1 VSAREETAVEPGS
14 PTVRVGRRGPAWL
27 RAMRP
32 RQWVKNVLVVA
43 PVIPAGEQVGVD
55 TLAGVAVAFAL
66 FCLVSSAVYLVNDA
80 KDVEA
85 DRAHPR
91 KRFRPI
97 AAGELGVA
105 PALVLAAVLG
115 VVSLGA
121 GFAWQPMLGVVL
133 AVYAVIQLAY
143 CFGLKHEPVLEL
155 ACVASGFMLRMLA
168 GGTAGDIPLSGW
180 FLLTTAFG
188 SLFMAAGKRYGEARR
203 GELTGEPV
211 RRVVQKYSTS
221 YLRFVWT
228 LAATVV
234 VTTYALWAVEV
245 LVEQT
250 GTNLVLVT
258 LVPFLLAILRYAVDV
273 DRGNAEEPEEIAL
286 HDRVLMALAL
296 LWCVSLVAVVWSG
309 RS

>member
-1 VSAREETAVEPGS
+1 VTTQERSITPSTSRL
-14 PTVRVGRRGPAWL
+14 PAWL

-32 RQWVKNVLVVA
+32 RQWVKNVLVLA
-43 PVIPAGEQVGVD
+43 PVFPAGEQVGLD
-55 TLAGVAVAFAL
+55 TLTGVGVAFVL
-66 FCLVSSAVYLVNDA
+66 FCLVSSSIYLINDA

-97 AAGELGVA
+97 ASGELSARTAV
-105 PALVLAAVLG
+105 VLAIVLAVLA
-115 VVSLGA
+115 LGF
-121 GFAWQPMLGVVL
+121 GTFWQPMLGVVL
-133 AVYAVIQLAY
+133 GVYFAIQLAY
-143 CFGLKHEPVLEL
+143 CFGVKHEPVLEL
-155 ACVASGFMLRMLA
+155 ACVASGFLLRMLA

-211 RRVVQKYSTS
+211 RRVVQKYSTT

-234 VTTYALWAVEV
+234 VTTYALWAIEV
-245 LVEQT
+245 LVAQT
-250 GTNLVLVT
+250 GTNLAT
-258 LVPFLLAILRYAVDV
+258 LTIVPFILAVLRYAVDV
-273 DRGNAEEPEEIAL
+273 DAGNAEEPEEIAL
-286 HDRVLMALAL
+286 HDRVLLAL
-296 LWCVSLVAVVWSG
+296 AVVWCGSLLLAVWL
-309 RS
+309 

>member
-1 VSAREETAVEPGS
+1 VSVTETPSSVL
-14 PTVRVGRRGPAWL
+14 PAWL

-32 RQWVKNVLVVA
+32 RQWVKNVLVLA
-43 PVIPAGEQVGVD
+43 PVFPAGSQVGLHTFTGV
-55 TLAGVAVAFAL
+55 GVAFVL
-66 FCLVSSAVYLVNDA
+66 FCLVSSAVYLINDA

-97 AAGELGVA
+97 AAGELDARTAVVLA
-105 PALVLAAVLG
+105 VVLAAVALVGG
-115 VVSLGA
+115 VL
-121 GFAWQPMLGVVL
+121 WQPMLGVVL
-133 AVYAVIQLAY
+133 AVYFAIQLAY
-143 CFGLKHEPVLEL
+143 CFGVKHEPVLEL
-155 ACVASGFMLRMLA
+155 ACVASGFLLRMLA

-211 RRVVQKYSTS
+211 RRVVQKYTTT

-245 LVEQT
+245 LVPQS
-250 GTNLVLVT
+250 GTQLAT
-258 LVPFLLAILRYAVDV
+258 LSVVPFILAVLRYAIDV
-273 DRGNAEEPEEIAL
+273 DKGNAEEPEEIAL
-286 HDRVLMALAL
+286 HDKVLLVLALAWCGSL
-296 LWCVSLVAVVWSG
+296 LLAVWL
-309 RS
+309 

>member
-1 VSAREETAVEPGS
+1 MSTREQTVSTPSTRS
-14 PTVRVGRRGPAWL
+14 PAWL

-32 RQWVKNVLVVA
+32 RQWVKNVLVLA
-43 PVIPAGEQVGVD
+43 PVFPAGQQVGLD
-55 TLAGVAVAFAL
+55 TLTGVGVAFVL
-66 FCLVSSAVYLVNDA
+66 FCVLSSSIYLINDA

-97 AAGELGVA
+97 AAGELPVRTA
-105 PALVLAAVLG
+105 VVLAVVLAAVA
-115 VVSLGA
+115 LGA
-121 GFAWQPMLGVVL
+121 GTLWQPMLGVVL
-133 AVYAVIQLAY
+133 GVYFVVQLAY

-155 ACVASGFMLRMLA
+155 ACVASGFLLRMLA

-188 SLFMAAGKRYGEARR
+188 SLFMAAGKRYGESRR

-211 RRVVQKYSTS
+211 RRVVQRYTPT

-234 VTTYALWAVEV
+234 VTTYALWAIEV
-245 LVEQT
+245 LVAQT
-250 GTNLVLVT
+250 GTSLAT
-258 LVPFLLAILRYAVDV
+258 LTIVPFVLAVLRYAVDV
-273 DRGNAEEPEEIAL
+273 DSGNAEEPEEIAL
-286 HDRVLMALAL
+286 HDRVLLGLAG
-296 LWCVSLVAVVWSG
+296 LWCASLLLAVWL
-309 RS
+309 

>member
-1 VSAREETAVEPGS
+1 MTPPPSTPAARRAAL
-14 PTVRVGRRGPAWL
+14 PAWL

-32 RQWVKNVLVVA
+32 RQWVKNVLVLA
-43 PVIPAGEQVGVD
+43 PVFPAGEQVGLD
-55 TLAGVAVAFAL
+55 TLLGVAVAFAL
-66 FCLVSSAVYLVNDA
+66 FCLVSSSIYLVNDA
-80 KDVEA
+80 RDVEA

-97 AAGELGVA
+97 AAGELGVHA
-105 PALVLAAVLG
+105 AVALAVVLALVGIGGGLW
-115 VVSLGA
+115 
-121 GFAWQPMLGVVL
+121 WQPALGVVL
-133 AVYAVIQLAY
+133 AVYFAVQLAY

-155 ACVASGFMLRMLA
+155 GCVASGFLLRMLA
-168 GGTAGDIPLSGW
+168 GGTAGGIPLSGW
-180 FLLTTAFG
+180 FLLTAAFG

-211 RRVVQKYSTS
+211 RRVVQKYSTT

-245 LVEQT
+245 LVVQT
-250 GTNLVLVT
+250 GTMLAT
-258 LVPFLLAILRYAVDV
+258 TTIVPFVLAVLRYAVDV

-286 HDRVLMALAL
+286 HYRVLLALAL
-296 LWCVSLVAVVWSG
+296 LWCASLLLAVWL
-309 RS
+309 

>member
-1 VSAREETAVEPGS
+1 VTTQARPVSASSSRS
-14 PTVRVGRRGPAWL
+14 PAWL

-32 RQWVKNVLVVA
+32 RQWVKNVLVLA
-43 PVIPAGEQVGVD
+43 PVFPAGEQVGLD
-55 TLAGVAVAFAL
+55 TLTGVGVAFVL
-66 FCLVSSAVYLVNDA
+66 FCVLSSSIYLINDA

-97 AAGELGVA
+97 AAGELSARTAVVLA
-105 PALVLAAVLG
+105 VVLAALA
-115 VVSLGA
+115 LGA
-121 GFAWQPMLGVVL
+121 GTFWQPMLGVVL
-133 AVYAVIQLAY
+133 AVYFAIQLAY

-155 ACVASGFMLRMLA
+155 ACVASGFLLRMLA

-203 GELTGEPV
+203 GELTGESV
-211 RRVVQKYSTS
+211 RRVVQKYSTT

-234 VTTYALWAVEV
+234 VTTYALWAIEV
-245 LVEQT
+245 LVAQT
-250 GTNLVLVT
+250 GTNLAT
-258 LVPFLLAILRYAVDV
+258 LTIVPFVLAVLRYAVDV
-273 DRGNAEEPEEIAL
+273 DAGDAEEPEEIAL
-286 HDRVLMALAL
+286 HDRVLLVLALAWCASL
-296 LWCVSLVAVVWSG
+296 LLAVWL
-309 RS
+309 

>member
-1 VSAREETAVEPGS
+1 VSASSSRS
-14 PTVRVGRRGPAWL
+14 PAWL

-32 RQWVKNVLVVA
+32 RQWVKNVLVLA
-43 PVIPAGEQVGVD
+43 PVFPAGEQVGLD
-55 TLAGVAVAFAL
+55 TLTGVGVAFVL
-66 FCLVSSAVYLVNDA
+66 FCVLSSSIYLINDA

-97 AAGELGVA
+97 AAGELSARTAVVLA
-105 PALVLAAVLG
+105 VVLAALA
-115 VVSLGA
+115 LGA
-121 GFAWQPMLGVVL
+121 GTFWQPMLGVVL
-133 AVYAVIQLAY
+133 AVYFAIQLAY

-155 ACVASGFMLRMLA
+155 ACVASGFLLRMLA

-203 GELTGEPV
+203 GELTGESV
-211 RRVVQKYSTS
+211 RRVVQKYSTT

-234 VTTYALWAVEV
+234 VTTYALWAIEV
-245 LVEQT
+245 LVAQT
-250 GTNLVLVT
+250 GTNLAT
-258 LVPFLLAILRYAVDV
+258 LTIVPFVLAVLRYAVDV
-273 DRGNAEEPEEIAL
+273 DAGDAEEPEEIAL
-286 HDRVLMALAL
+286 HDRVLLVLALAWCASL
-296 LWCVSLVAVVWSG
+296 LLAVWL
-309 RS
+309 